1 MEKQIAQLMNAWVE
15 DWNESRT
22 DDLTKLYYAHAD
34 LLPADGSRASGQ
46 GEIRAFLEKQVGT
59 KMEMHSPGIAC
70 FNDKDVPGV
79 AIENGT
85 YKQSGAG
92 KPVEGNHLVVLS
104 YLQVDA
110 REPRWVIAQQ
120 ALTAKP

>member
-1 MEKQIAQLMNAWVE
+1 M
-15 DWNESRT
+15 
-22 DDLTKLYYAHAD
+22 LTPICCPQTGVAPLD
-34 LLPADGSRASGQ
+34 N

-59 KMEMHSPGIAC
+59 KMEMHCPGIAC

-92 KPVEGNHLVVLS
+92 KPAEGHYLVVLS